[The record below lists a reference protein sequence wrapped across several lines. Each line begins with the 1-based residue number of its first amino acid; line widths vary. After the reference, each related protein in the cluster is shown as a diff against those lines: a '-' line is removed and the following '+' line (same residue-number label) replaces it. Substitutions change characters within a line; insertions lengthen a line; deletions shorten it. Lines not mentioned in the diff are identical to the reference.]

1 MTHYTR
7 RTLLAA
13 AGGFTASLA
22 GCLGIGSGENSS
34 SSETDESGGET
45 AVIRDARVEETDLVI
60 ELGEET
66 TVDRLTIIDPTG
78 EAFADRALT
87 PGATRLTLRIGT
99 RYRPGEYRVLALRE
113 GEQIAESAMEI
124 APDIEVV
131 DVRVGANHL
140 DKMPESLG
148 NSREAQA
155 LVSVRNTGSGPAN
168 IQGLWFEGSVPNPTD
183 EEEIR
188 ADNGRSGIYN
198 PESKS
203 DADQI
208 LLLPDNEQLLVS
220 SRYPF
225 LLNSESN
232 DCDAGNGIF
241 SVFVFERILSRDIA
255 REFSISYSVDSES
268 DSESC
273 AISIEVN

>member
-13 AGGFTASLA
+13 AGGLTASLA

-34 SSETDESGGET
+34 SSEIDESGGET

-113 GEQIAESAMEI
+113 GEQIAESVLEI
-124 APDIEVV
+124 APDVEIV
-131 DVRVGANHL
+131 DVRAGANHL
-140 DKMPESLG
+140 DEMPESMG
-148 NSREAQA
+148 VTRDSQA
-155 LVSVRNTGSGPAN
+155 IVRLRNGGTGQA
-168 IQGLWFEGSVPNPTD
+168 IIRGLMFAGDVPNPTD
-183 EEEIR
+183 VGEIR
-188 ADNGRSGIYN
+188 ADNGRSGIY
-198 PESKS
+198 
-203 DADQI
+203 DADSKGDAQS
-208 LLLPDNEQLLVS
+208 VS
-220 SRYPF
+220 LSPGSQVTLFSTRFPFFEDSNQTNCQSSDGTLQVTIMEGINGGEVTEDFPIRYRT
-225 LLNSESN
+225 ST
-232 DCDAGNGIF
+232 
-241 SVFVFERILSRDIA
+241 
-255 REFSISYSVDSES
+255 DSE
-268 DSESC
+268 EC
-273 AISIEVN
+273 TTAIEVGS